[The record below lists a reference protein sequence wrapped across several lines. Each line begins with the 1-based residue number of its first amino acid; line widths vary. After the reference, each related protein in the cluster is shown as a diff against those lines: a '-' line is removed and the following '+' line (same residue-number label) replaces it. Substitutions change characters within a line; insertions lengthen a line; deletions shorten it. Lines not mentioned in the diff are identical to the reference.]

1 MKQKFFLTLLSSALL
16 AATAVAQ
23 GPQGRGGAGTA
34 SRISTGLDMTR
45 QTDVAGTI
53 SSVQL
58 AYGAQYPSI
67 VVGKIQIKVAPVWF
81 LLDNDFE
88 LAVGDTVTVHAALAN
103 NTNDSYLYAI
113 QITKTASG
121 AGILLR
127 SELGVPLWSSAADGR
142 GANATAPRTGTG
154 AGTGAGAGCI
164 DPASIKT
171 VTGVIDKVSSGVG
184 IQLPT
189 LVLKLADSTLLT
201 VKIGPERLILAN
213 DFELN
218 PGDKLTVKYAA
229 CTCTDEFVALQL
241 IDSAGT
247 TLTLREDDGTPVRK

>member
-1 MKQKFFLTLLSSALL
+1 MKQKLFLILLSSALL
-16 AATAVAQ
+16 AATAIAQ
-23 GPQGRGGAGTA
+23 GPQGPGGAGAA
-34 SRISTGLDMTR
+34 SRVKTGLDMTR
-45 QTDVAGTI
+45 QTTVAGTI

-88 LAVGDTVTVHAALAN
+88 LATGETVTVRVAPAN
-103 NTNDSYLYAI
+103 NTSDSYLYAI

-121 AGILLR
+121 TGILLR
-127 SELGVPLWSSAADGR
+127 SELGVTLWSSPTEGR
-142 GANATAPRTGTG
+142 GSNATALRTGG
-154 AGTGAGAGCI
+154 GAGCV
-164 DPASIKT
+164 DLASIKT
-171 VTGVIDKVSSGVG
+171 VSGAIDRVNSGVG

-218 PGDKLTVKYAA
+218 PGATLTVKYALS
-229 CTCTDEFVALQL
+229 TCTDEFVALQL
-241 IDSAGT
+241 TDSTGT
-247 TLTLREDDGTPVRK
+247 ILTLRDDDGTPLRK

>member
-1 MKQKFFLTLLSSALL
+1 MKQKIFLTLLSSALL
-16 AATAVAQ
+16 AATAIAQ
-23 GPQGRGGAGTA
+23 GPQGHGGAVTA
-34 SRISTGLDMTR
+34 PRINTGLDMTR
-45 QTDVAGTI
+45 QTTVAGTI

-88 LAVGDTVTVHAALAN
+88 LAVGETVAIRAAPAN
-103 NTNDSYLYAI
+103 NTSDSYLYAF

-154 AGTGAGAGCI
+154 TGAGCI
-164 DPASIKT
+164 DLASIKT

-213 DFELN
+213 DFELK
-218 PGDKLTVKYAA
+218 PGATLTVKYAT
-229 CTCTDEFVALQL
+229 CTSTDEFVALQL
-241 IDSAGT
+241 TDSTGT
-247 TLTLREDDGTPVRK
+247 TLTLRDDDGTPVRK

>member
-1 MKQKFFLTLLSSALL
+1 MKLKLFSTVLSSALL
-16 AATAVAQ
+16 AATAMAL
-23 GPQGRGGAGTA
+23 GPQGPGGPGTA
-34 SRISTGLDMTR
+34 RRINTGLDMTR
-45 QTDVAGTI
+45 QTTVAGTI

-67 VVGKIQIKVAPVWF
+67 VVGQTQIKIAPVWF

-88 LAVGDTVTVHAALAN
+88 LAVGDTVSVQAAPAN
-103 NTNDSYLYAI
+103 NANDSYLYAI
-113 QITKTASG
+113 QITETASG
-121 AGILLR
+121 TSILLR
-127 SELGVPLWSSAADGR
+127 SELGVPLWSSPADGR
-142 GANATAPRTGTG
+142 GVNSTAPRSG
-154 AGTGAGAGCI
+154 AVCI
-164 DPASIKT
+164 DLASIKT
-171 VTGVIDKVSSGVG
+171 VTGIIDRVNAGAG

-201 VKIGPERLILAN
+201 VKIGPERLLLAN

-218 PGDKLTVKYAA
+218 PGATLTVKYAL

-241 IDSAGT
+241 TDSSGT